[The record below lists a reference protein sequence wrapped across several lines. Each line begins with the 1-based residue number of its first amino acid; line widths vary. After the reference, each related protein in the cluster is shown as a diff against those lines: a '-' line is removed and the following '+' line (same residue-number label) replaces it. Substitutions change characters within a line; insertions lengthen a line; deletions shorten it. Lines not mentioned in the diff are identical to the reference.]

1 MINYKLFNIGPYLTH
16 HYYNHMC
23 RTGLGMVGAVCDF
36 CEAWVCH
43 GKKCLVKLSVGCKVK
58 HVLVIPT
65 VSDMGPLE

>member
-16 HYYNHMC
+16 HYYYNHMC

-43 GKKCLVKLSVGCKVK
+43 GKKCLVKLLAFSP
-58 HVLVIPT
+58 IYNT
-65 VSDMGPLE
+65 Y